1 MSSEFWGMTAFFI
14 TTIIF
19 STTTLIY
26 AKRLNK
32 ANKLLRELLEEKW
45 KRIIGITK

>member
-1 MSSEFWGMTAFFI
+1 MNSEFWGMTAFFI

-26 AKRLNK
+26 
-32 ANKLLRELLEEKW
+32 
-45 KRIIGITK
+45 